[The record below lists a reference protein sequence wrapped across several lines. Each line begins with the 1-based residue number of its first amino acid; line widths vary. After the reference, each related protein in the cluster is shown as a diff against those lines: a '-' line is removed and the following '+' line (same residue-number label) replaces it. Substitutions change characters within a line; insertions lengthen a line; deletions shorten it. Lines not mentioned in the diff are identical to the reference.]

1 MAEVA
6 LTSFILFII
15 IIFFIFILFSNVG
28 ELNPG
33 LCTCWADIFPLSYFF
48 SPKYFLSL
56 AVLDLNS
63 GLYAC
68 KVALCCLSYIISPF

>member
-6 LTSFILFII
+6 LMTVIFLLLFDLVMLGNTSLAPNI
-15 IIFFIFILFSNVG
+15 
-28 ELNPG
+28 
-33 LCTCWADIFPLSYFF
+33 
-48 SPKYFLSL
+48 FLSL

-68 KVALCCLSYIISPF
+68 KVALYCLSYIISPF